1 MPFGLMPQT
10 SIAIYTPRRPIA
22 RISSQYLLRVAW
34 NSRFKTMTERADTSR
49 TLAQG
54 LIIAFVLS
62 FGPAVSNSFARFGY
76 ALVLPAMRADLNLAY
91 AQAGWLNTA
100 NAIGYL
106 AGALLTRAWVV
117 QVGNRTL
124 FLVGMLVTSLAVLA
138 TGLSSDITLLS
149 LARFAGGLGGAAV
162 FICGGALS
170 ANVMPDRPQLATT
183 TIAIYFAGGGIG
195 LMVCGVSVPWLL
207 EHSGTAAWPTAWIG
221 MGMVAVCMT
230 LATIWAA
237 SRIDEPAH
245 ALGDA
250 RAPVSALARA
260 GLAYLCFGLGYIGYM
275 TFVIAWVREQAGSTT
290 TVMFIWTLLG
300 FTTLL
305 APTLWRGPMER
316 WPGGWPMAASML
328 LLAFAAALP
337 LWLPGMLALSISAAC
352 FGAAMF
358 SIPAA
363 IQSLVKK
370 GLPKPAWGSAMAV
383 FTVVFAAG
391 QIVGPVA
398 TGWLADRFGS
408 LRPGLAISAA
418 ILFAGAFIA
427 SRQREVRA
435 QLKP

>member
-1 MPFGLMPQT
+1 
-10 SIAIYTPRRPIA
+10 
-22 RISSQYLLRVAW
+22 
-34 NSRFKTMTERADTSR
+34 
-49 TLAQG
+49 
-54 LIIAFVLS
+54 
-62 FGPAVSNSFARFGY
+62 
-76 ALVLPAMRADLNLAY
+76 
-91 AQAGWLNTA
+91 
-100 NAIGYL
+100 
-106 AGALLTRAWVV
+106 
-117 QVGNRTL
+117 
-124 FLVGMLVTSLAVLA
+124 
-138 TGLSSDITLLS
+138 
-149 LARFAGGLGGAAV
+149 
-162 FICGGALS
+162 
-170 ANVMPDRPQLATT
+170 
-183 TIAIYFAGGGIG
+183 
-195 LMVCGVSVPWLL
+195 
-207 EHSGTAAWPTAWIG
+207 
-221 MGMVAVCMT
+221 
-230 LATIWAA
+230 
-237 SRIDEPAH
+237 
-245 ALGDA
+245 
-250 RAPVSALARA
+250 
-260 GLAYLCFGLGYIGYM
+260 
-275 TFVIAWVREQAGSTT
+275 
-290 TVMFIWTLLG
+290 
-300 FTTLL
+300 
-305 APTLWRGPMER
+305 MER